1 MSIVPLGM
9 DMGHKP
15 VRMTLPYNHSQARER
30 QAWDSGRATG
40 KGHELCGPF
49 PGHFC
54 VLGANTGC
62 QYMTLG
68 VMAVMDA
75 ICA

>member
-15 VRMTLPYNHSQARER
+15 MWLTLPYNHSQARER

-40 KGHELCGPF
+40 KGHELYVLCGPF

-54 VLGANTGC
+54 VLGANR
-62 QYMTLG
+62 TLG